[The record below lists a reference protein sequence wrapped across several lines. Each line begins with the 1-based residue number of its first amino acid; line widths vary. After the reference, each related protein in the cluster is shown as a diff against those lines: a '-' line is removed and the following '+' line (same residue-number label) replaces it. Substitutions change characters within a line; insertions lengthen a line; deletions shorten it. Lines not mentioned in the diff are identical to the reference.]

1 MSLAINYQIPTQEE
15 AAKAAQSRRQLAA
28 LLGKGEDAELRL
40 YDGDKELQAPI
51 TAIHFL
57 VEILDAMSRGEAVS
71 ILPINKELTTQEA
84 ANLLNVSRPY
94 LVQILEQGE
103 LPYHKVGV
111 RRKVLLKDV
120 MEYKKKRDEESK
132 HLLDDLAAEAQNLSM
147 GY

>member
-1 MSLAINYQIPTQEE
+1 MSLSINYQIPTQEE
-15 AAKAAQSRRQLAA
+15 AAKAAQSRRQLVA
-28 LLGKGEDAELRL
+28 LLGKGDYAKLRL
-40 YDGDKELQAPI
+40 YDGDKELQVPV

-94 LVQILEQGE
+94 LVQLLEQSE

-111 RRKVLLKDV
+111 RRKVLLKDL
-120 MEYKKKRDEESK
+120 MDYKKKRDDESK
-132 HLLDDLAAEAQNLSM
+132 QLLDALTEEAQSLGM

>member
-28 LLGKGEDAELRL
+28 LLGKGENAELHL
-40 YDGDKELQAPI
+40 YDGDKELQVPI

-94 LVQILEQGE
+94 LVQLLDQGE

-120 MEYKKKRDEESK
+120 MEYKQKRDAESK
-132 HLLDDLAAEAQNLSM
+132 HLLDELAADAQSLGM